1 MWEERNIDRWSRSV
15 DDFSSVRTESGAKY
29 PPALSAWVHELE
41 TDLLLQR
48 TRPTRADAVID
59 LGAGGGRFSTFFAPR
74 CGRVTAVEPSDLIGV
89 LRANAARF
97 PTMECLHRRIQDIA
111 FDGEF
116 TIALIS
122 GVLMYMP
129 HEAARLC
136 LRLAARALKAGGMLV
151 LREPVA
157 RGGLVNV
164 DWQYYRQGTEPRIPD
179 NAYFEHYRDPS
190 FYRHE
195 CASHGLRHRET
206 TISHAPVFHFLPQ
219 SVPFRETLQGI
230 VPFLVQ
236 NKRCRPLMKGYN
248 ALMRHPYA
256 MIMDALGKKTMRF
269 HFFIKEGGPA

>member
-1 MWEERNIDRWSRSV
+1 MWEDKNIDRWSRSV
-15 DDFSSVRTESGAKY
+15 KDFTSVRTESGAKY

-48 TRPTRADAVID
+48 TKPTRADSVLD

-89 LRANAARF
+89 LRANAASF
-97 PTMECLHRRIQDIA
+97 ANMECVRQRIQDIA

-129 HEAARLC
+129 HETAKLC
-136 LRLAARALKAGGMLV
+136 LRLAAKALKPGGALV

-157 RGGLVNV
+157 RQGLVNV
-164 DWQYYRQGTEPRIPD
+164 DWQYYRQGSEPRIAD
-179 NAYFEHYRDPS
+179 DAYFEHYRDPS
-190 FYRHE
+190 FYRDE

-206 TISHAPVFHFLPQ
+206 IISHAPVLHFLPQ
-219 SVPFRETLQGI
+219 SIPCRETLRRL
-230 VPFLVQ
+230 VPFLLQ
-236 NKRCRPLMKGYN
+236 SPRSRPLMKAYN

-256 MIMDALGKKTMRF
+256 VMMDVLKKKTMRF
-269 HFFIKEGGPA
+269 HFFIKERGNS